1 MNWSEVI
8 QIMLTG
14 IAAVGSLL
22 CLAVL
27 LGIGRQLERS
37 FAGIGGGE
45 LETALV
51 GLESREAW
59 SDRDDRSD

>member
-1 MNWSEVI
+1 MNWPETI

-27 LGIGRQLERS
+27 LGIGRQIERS
-37 FAGIGGGE
+37 FAGIDGSGFEGGMVA
-45 LETALV
+45 ALND
-51 GLESREAW
+51 GL
-59 SDRDDRSD
+59 DRDDRSD